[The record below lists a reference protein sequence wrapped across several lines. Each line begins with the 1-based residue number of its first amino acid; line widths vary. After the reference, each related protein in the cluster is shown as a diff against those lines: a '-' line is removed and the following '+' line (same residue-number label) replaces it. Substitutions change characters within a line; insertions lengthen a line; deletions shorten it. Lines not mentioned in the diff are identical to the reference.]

1 LWGRLHGAERLIDIL
16 VSSLPAGHDFAEN
29 RVRAYKRLAFHAILD
44 EEQDRL
50 KYVQPL
56 IASLRNEIDQI
67 AI

>member
-1 LWGRLHGAERLIDIL
+1 
-16 VSSLPAGHDFAEN
+16 
-29 RVRAYKRLAFHAILD
+29 VRAYKRLAFHAILD